1 MPRVDFNDYL
11 AFLAVAQEGSF
22 TKAGAKLGL
31 SQSTLSHTVR
41 RLETR
46 LGLRLLTRTT
56 RSVAT
61 TAVGERLLQ
70 SLQPRLEEIEADIAS
85 LLEMRDRPSGTV
97 RLTVSDNAIHE
108 CVWPRLAPVLHNYP
122 DVKVELAS
130 ENSFQ
135 NIVEGRFDAGVRL
148 GESVDKDMIAVR
160 IGPDWRLVVVG
171 SPDYFRKAG
180 IPQHPKELV
189 GHNCINMRMPGSG
202 GLYAWE
208 FEKGAE
214 ELRVRVDGQL
224 TFNTV
229 YPMMD
234 AVADGYGLAFLQE
247 TLVAE
252 GVKSGRYQTV
262 LDDWCPF
269 FSGYHLY
276 YPSRRQMSS
285 ALSVVVDAL
294 RYRGPRRPTPPI
306 S

>member
-252 GVKSGRYQTV
+252 GVKSGRYQIV
-262 LDDWCPF
+262 LDNWCPF

-294 RYRGPRRPTPPI
+294 RYRGPWRPTPPI
-306 S
+306 A

>member
-1 MPRVDFNDYL
+1 M
-11 AFLAVAQEGSF
+11 
-22 TKAGAKLGL
+22 
-31 SQSTLSHTVR
+31 
-41 RLETR
+41 
-46 LGLRLLTRTT
+46 
-56 RSVAT
+56 
-61 TAVGERLLQ
+61 
-70 SLQPRLEEIEADIAS
+70 QPRLEEIEADIAS

-171 SPDYFRKAG
+171 SPDYLQKAG

-252 GVKSGRYQTV
+252 GVKSGRYQIV
-262 LDDWCPF
+262 LDNWCPF